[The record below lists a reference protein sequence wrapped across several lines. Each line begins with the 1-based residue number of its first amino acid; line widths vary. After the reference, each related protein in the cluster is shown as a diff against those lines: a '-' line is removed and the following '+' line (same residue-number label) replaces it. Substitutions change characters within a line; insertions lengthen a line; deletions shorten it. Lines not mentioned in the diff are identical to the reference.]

1 LNYIQLTNAIQDY
14 TENTF
19 TQVEL
24 NTFIVSAE
32 QRILNSVQLP
42 SLRRN
47 VTAYL
52 TAQNPY
58 LQAPTDFLSV
68 FSMAVVKPTTGEYYY
83 LLDKDVNFIRASF
96 PSPTYYN
103 TPAYYAIF
111 GPRSDNENFL
121 TFMMG
126 PTPDQSYEVEL
137 HYFYYPTS
145 IVQGSMNLVTITQ
158 AGIGYPNGT
167 FYNVAISGGSGA
179 GALATVTVVGG
190 SLTNVSIEAGGS
202 LYVLNDVCTIPAIN
216 GQGSGGTLLV
226 TNVINAAGTSWLG
239 NNFEAALLYGSLIE
253 AYTFMKGDPDIMG
266 TYMKRYDE
274 AMLLLKQ
281 LGDGKDRGD
290 AYRDGQVRYPVK

>member
-24 NTFIVSAE
+24 NTFIISAE

-52 TAQNPY
+52 SAQNPY
-58 LQAPTDFLSV
+58 LQAPLDFLSV
-68 FSMAVVKPTTGEYYY
+68 FSFAVINPTTGEYYY

-111 GPRSDNENFL
+111 GPRSDNEDFL

-145 IVQGSMNLVTITQ
+145 IVQGSMYLVSITQ
-158 AGIGYPNGT
+158 PGIGYPNGT
-167 FYNVAISGGSGA
+167 YYNISVTGGAGS

-190 SLTNVSIEAGGS
+190 SVTNVTIDAGGS
-202 LYVLNDVCTIPAIN
+202 LYLVGDVCSISPIN
-216 GQGSGGTLLV
+216 GQGSGCTFSV
-226 TNVINAAGTSWLG
+226 TNTTNPSGTSWLG
-239 NNFEAALLYGSLIE
+239 NNFESSLLYGSLIE
-253 AYTFMKGDPDIMG
+253 AYTFMKGDADIMAVY
-266 TYMKRYDE
+266 TKRYDE
-274 AMLLLKQ
+274 ALLLLKQ